1 MSLAF
6 AIVVA
11 HSNPTTHRLS
21 VSINP
26 LFFLLLLDNNIEVND
41 CDLVRVAV
49 IPLIVVLTFSH
60 MIVCL
65 CGVPI
70 NISRLFPFACYL
82 IVLVLV
88 QSNLVLAVHAAPDF
102 AHASSNRT
110 LILALAGNYTNHTD
124 VLAPTCVV
132 EVLDYSLPYFSL
144 PYRLFAGSL
153 VVPITFCAIFGNILV
168 IYVIKHYASL
178 RITGNVFLASLAVA
192 DVGVSTLAMTFY
204 GLQLIQGRWILGAV
218 SERSGNDFFSQL
230 ESLRDKVFFL
240 AFEHRTVESEAEM
253 VFPPQA
259 K

>member
-1 MSLAF
+1 
-6 AIVVA
+6 
-11 HSNPTTHRLS
+11 
-21 VSINP
+21 
-26 LFFLLLLDNNIEVND
+26 
-41 CDLVRVAV
+41 
-49 IPLIVVLTFSH
+49 

-65 CGVPI
+65 CGVHI

-88 QSNLVLAVHAAPDF
+88 QSNLVLAVHAAPGLV
-102 AHASSNRT
+102 HASSNST
-110 LILALAGNYTNHTD
+110 LTLELADHYINHTN
-124 VLAPTCVV
+124 VLTNTCVV

-144 PYRLFAGSL
+144 PYRIFAGAL

-218 SERSGNDFFSQL
+218 SERRGTNFFSQFD
-230 ESLRDKVFFL
+230 S
-240 AFEHRTVESEAEM
+240 
-253 VFPPQA
+253 
-259 K
+259 